1 MKVVGKNAAPQVEK
15 HNAPEI
21 EDHAAPEI
29 EQHTGAEIENGDAQH
44 IEKNPAA
51 DEPIKQPHSYKIR
64 RLPPELRAEFERRL
78 VEGSFSDYR
87 GLSRWLS
94 SRGYYISH
102 TSLHRYGTVLELKL
116 KALKL
121 ATEQARAVVDASGGD
136 DDMVNEGLM
145 RLVQGDL
152 FRVLV
157 ELKEVDPQKVD
168 VNALARNVA
177 SICRSSVQMRR
188 AAEEMRKGIG
198 RRVLEAERKV
208 VKAARRGARGGL
220 SAAAEK
226 RIRAA
231 LLEIAELPAAGG
243 AGAPATAAASSD
255 AAQAASTGTAA
266 PLAGGSVGAS
276 SREAS
281 SGEAS
286 DE

>member
-1 MKVVGKNAAPQVEK
+1 VNAAEK
-15 HNAPEI
+15 N
-21 EDHAAPEI
+21 AAPEI
-29 EQHTGAEIENGDAQH
+29 ESNLAQDVENDSAREAGTNTTPDGAA
-44 IEKNPAA
+44 P
-51 DEPIKQPHSYKIR
+51 EPVRQPHSYKIK

-78 VEGSFSDYR
+78 VEGEFSDYR

-102 TSLHRYGTVLELKL
+102 TSLHRYGTALENKL

-121 ATEQARAVVDASGGD
+121 ATEQARAVVEAAGGA

-188 AAEEMRKGIG
+188 AAEEMRNGIG
-198 RRVLEAERKV
+198 RRVLAAERKV
-208 VKAARRGARGGL
+208 VSAARRGARGGL

-231 LLEIAELPAAGG
+231 LLEIAELPAAGVS
-243 AGAPATAAASSD
+243 AATTTAPANAGEAISTRTAPPARKAA
-255 AAQAASTGTAA
+255 G
-266 PLAGGSVGAS
+266 
-276 SREAS
+276 EK
-281 SGEAS
+281 SGEG
-286 DE
+286 DDGQ